1 MKVKERIKNLT
12 VKKKLDS
19 YKICVIMIIVVM
31 GVLTFVMSLMSNSQV
46 KKITEVWSPSLA
58 KVQDLDTLTTKYR
71 MYQYGHIVSSTQAG
85 KDKYE
90 ELLTETDAE
99 IEAMCEELSLVITL
113 DEERELYENAYAKF
127 ETYKKLGEEAL
138 RESRMNRTEEAG
150 EMMVGE
156 LYDTYLDFQ
165 ESFDKLLHLEQDEID
180 IAVRNVRIMFIVML
194 ASVIVVVIIA
204 VLGATALS
212 KAVTELITEPVE
224 QITAASKR
232 LYEGDMSAADLITY
246 ESEDELGIVADSL
259 SGAMRTLQS
268 YIQEISAELKGIASG
283 DLTRNGA
290 EITEFRG
297 DFADIKESIVFILK
311 RFNSTLTEIQQTSDQ
326 VANGSKEIEGA
337 SQTLAD
343 GATDQASAIQ
353 ELTASIATV
362 SGLAEES
369 ANNTR
374 EAYANIRAA
383 AENAEKEKEK
393 MNELT
398 REMARI
404 TEISKQIENIITAI
418 EDIAS
423 QTNLL
428 SLNASIEAAR
438 AGEAGRGFAVVADQ
452 IGKLASDSA
461 QSAVNTRELIQ
472 KTLVEIE
479 QGNNITASTSV
490 AFDKMIEG
498 LNYFAGIAQQTS
510 ETADSQSSALDQI
523 EQGIDQIA
531 EVVQNTAASA
541 EETTAISEN
550 LADEAVHLDN
560 LVNKFKLY

>member
-71 MYQYGHIVSSTQAG
+71 MYQYGHIVSATQAG

-99 IEAMCEELSLVITL
+99 IAAMCEELSLVITL

-268 YIQEISAELKGIASG
+268 YIQEISAELKNIASG

-326 VANGSKEIEGA
+326 VANSSKEIEGA

-479 QGNNITASTSV
+479 HGNNITASTSV
-490 AFDKMIEG
+490 AFDKMIEQ
-498 LNYFAGIAQQTS
+498 LNYFAGMAQQTS
-510 ETADSQSSALDQI
+510 ATADSQSSALDQI

-560 LVNKFKLY
+560 LVKKFKLY

>member
-113 DEERELYENAYAKF
+113 DEERELYENAYDKF
-127 ETYKKLGEEAL
+127 ETYKKLGEAAL

-150 EMMVGE
+150 VMMVGE

-165 ESFDKLLHLEQDEID
+165 ESFDKLLHLEQNEID
-180 IAVRNVRIMFIVML
+180 IAVRNVRIMFIIML

-268 YIQEISAELKGIASG
+268 YIQEISAELKNIASG

-326 VANGSKEIEGA
+326 VANSSKEIEGA

-479 QGNNITASTSV
+479 HGNNITASTSV
-490 AFDKMIEG
+490 AFDKMIEQ
-498 LNYFAGIAQQTS
+498 LNYFAGMAQQTS
-510 ETADSQSSALDQI
+510 ATADSQSSALDQI

-531 EVVQNTAASA
+531 DVVQNTAASA

-560 LVNKFKLY
+560 LVKKFKLY

>member
-1 MKVKERIKNLT
+1 MNVKERLKNLT
-12 VKKKLDS
+12 VKKKLDL
-19 YKICVIMIIVVM
+19 YKICMIIIIAALGAVTVIMSF
-31 GVLTFVMSLMSNSQV
+31 LTNSQV
-46 KKITEVWSPSLA
+46 KEITEVWSPSLSR
-58 KVQDLDTLTTKYR
+58 VQELDSLTSTYR
-71 MYQYGHIVSSTQAG
+71 IRQYGHLVAATQSE
-85 KDKYE
+85 KDEYDKM
-90 ELLTETDAE
+90 LAETDAE
-99 IEAMCEELSLVITL
+99 IAKVNEEFDAVITMA
-113 DEERELYENAYAKF
+113 EERELFEDAKAKW
-127 ETYKKLGEEAL
+127 ETYKKLGEVAL
-138 RESRMNRTEEAG
+138 QESRMNRTEEAG
-150 EMMVGE
+150 ALMVGE
-156 LYDTYLDFQ
+156 LFDTYNNFH
-165 ESFDKLLHLEQDEID
+165 ETFDKLLQLEQTEID
-180 IAVRNVRIMFIVML
+180 ISKRNAGIMFGVMIV
-194 ASVIVVVIIA
+194 AVIVA
-204 VLGATALS
+204 VLIGIFGAAAMS
-212 KAVTELITEPVE
+212 KAVTQLITEPVE
-224 QITAASKR
+224 QITEASKR

-246 ESEDELGIVADSL
+246 ESEDELGIVAASL
-259 SGAMRTLQS
+259 SGAMRTLQG
-268 YIQEISAELKGIASG
+268 YIHEISAELKKIATG
-283 DLTRNGA
+283 DLTKNGA
-290 EITEFRG
+290 DITDFRG
-297 DFADIKESIVFILK
+297 DFADIKESIVYILK
-311 RFNSTLTEIQQTSDQ
+311 RFNSTLTEIQQTSDK
-326 VANGSKEIEGA
+326 VAINSKDIEGA

-353 ELTASIATV
+353 QLTASIETV

-369 ANNTR
+369 AKNTQ
-374 EAYANIRAA
+374 EAYVNIRAA

-461 QSAVNTRELIQ
+461 QSAVNTRELIH

-490 AFDKMIEG
+490 AFDKIIEEMKF
-498 LNYFAGIAQQTS
+498 FAGLAQKTS
-510 ETADSQSSALDQI
+510 ETADSQSSALEQI

-541 EETTAISEN
+541 EETTAVSVN
-550 LADEAVHLDN
+550 LADEAEHLDE
-560 LVNKFKLY
+560 LVKRFKLY